1 MLSALSLGASCP
13 AAPTL
18 SGRPGRKP
26 RIPYPSE
33 FRLARTNRTSSLP
46 PPMKS
51 SFVCGFIFLSLI
63 MSLGEP
69 QEPNEENQ
77 DSSPIAE
84 PIEGRAATLAP
95 EQQFTPPPI
104 IERSQAE
111 GFIIGGMA
119 VDLFLPV
126 EAADKVSAPGWQ
138 ATRIQGLQLFNLF
151 APLTAERDESAA
163 PGRSYD
169 RVFVGPKSSTMK
181 GIPLFFIKF

>member
-1 MLSALSLGASCP
+1 
-13 AAPTL
+13 
-18 SGRPGRKP
+18 
-26 RIPYPSE
+26 
-33 FRLARTNRTSSLP
+33 
-46 PPMKS
+46 MKS

-63 MSLGEP
+63 VSLGEP
-69 QEPNEENQ
+69 QEPNAENQ

-95 EQQFTPPPI
+95 EQQLTPPPI
-104 IERSQAE
+104 IKGSQAE

-119 VDLFLPV
+119 IDLFLPV
-126 EAADKVSAPGWQ
+126 EATDKVSAPGWQ

-151 APLTAERDESAA
+151 APLPPERDENAA

-181 GIPLFFIKF
+181 GIPLFFINF